1 MEKDTVIRTQDVF
14 QNGKQYKAYRLA
26 HDKAS
31 STAPH
36 SHSYMQ
42 IWYVVKGKCHE
53 YIAETDHEIIAG
65 ETYIIPPYVEH
76 HSEREAGTVV
86 LCCEFLIE
94 PFLPQRRCSVFNRL
108 SEYVDEPE
116 EMSVL
121 QRLMEYSAESK
132 VIFPLSATATRNVER
147 TMQSLVEEYSGAG
160 RYSEQFMYVYIQEL
174 LLLLAREYEK
184 TDDPSVSEALF
195 AKHRESIIAAMKF
208 IDENYAENLHLDD
221 LCRVSLVSKTY
232 FCYLFKLMTKQTYSE
247 YLQNVRLQHAME
259 RLAQTDDSIT
269 QICFDVGFN
278 DSTHFSRTFKKT
290 LGISARSYRS
300 MKQGKKDA

>member
-1 MEKDTVIRTQDVF
+1 MERNSVFHAGDVF
-14 QNGKQYKAYRLA
+14 QNGKQYKAYRIEYTE
-26 HDKAS
+26 AS
-31 STAPH
+31 STEAH
-36 SHSYMQ
+36 SHDYMQ

-76 HSEREAGTVV
+76 HSVKEAGTVL
-86 LCCEFLIE
+86 LCCEFNIG
-94 PFLPQRRCSVFNRL
+94 PFLPHCRCSVFNRL
-108 SEYVDEPE
+108 SEFVDEPE
-116 EMSVL
+116 EMSVV

-132 VIFPLSATATRNVER
+132 VIFPLSAAATRSVER
-147 TMQSLVEEYSGAG
+147 TMLNLVEEYDNAD
-160 RYSEQFMYVYIQEL
+160 RYSEQFMYIYIQEL

-184 TDDPSVSEALF
+184 SDEPEESEALF
-195 AKHRESIIAAMKF
+195 AKHKESILAAMKY

-247 YLQNVRLQHAME
+247 YLQNVRLQHAIE
-259 RLAQTDDSIT
+259 KLEQTDDSIT

-290 LGISARSYRS
+290 VGVSARAYRA